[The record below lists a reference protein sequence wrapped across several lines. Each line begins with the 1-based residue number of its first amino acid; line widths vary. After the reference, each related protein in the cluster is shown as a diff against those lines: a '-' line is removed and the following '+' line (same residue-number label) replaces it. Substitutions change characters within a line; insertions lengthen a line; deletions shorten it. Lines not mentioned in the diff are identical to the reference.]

1 MQGLAYIHK
10 QGFFHRDMKPENIM
24 ITGDLAKVCFQHK
37 LSTHTIRHRSF
48 QHPTHKHQ
56 TR

>member
-24 ITGDLAKVCFQHK
+24 VTGDLAKVNPK
-37 LSTHTIRHRSF
+37 STQICTLIALDF
-48 QHPTHKHQ
+48 
-56 TR
+56 